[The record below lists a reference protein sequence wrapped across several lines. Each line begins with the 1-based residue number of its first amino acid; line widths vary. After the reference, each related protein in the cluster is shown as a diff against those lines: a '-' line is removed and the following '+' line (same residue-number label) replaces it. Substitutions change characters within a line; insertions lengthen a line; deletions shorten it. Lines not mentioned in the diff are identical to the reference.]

1 GSVCELASGKL
12 GTARSCSAGRPT
24 GGETRGFVAPPAR
37 KRRRVASLAA
47 RAARGRWAL
56 GAASRGLGSG
66 GGSCGRC
73 EPTCVPVKASAWPR
87 DDDQFLA
94 RGRGEDSTC
103 RMEKYYHEK
112 NGLRTGTA
120 RVTSRSSLRV
130 ANAWG
135 SRRVAPAADHVLG
148 ALLECARGMP
158 QAAAFRF
165 LGRRAELDTVFDYD
179 ELLCCVA
186 GAAGRLREAGVE
198 PGDRVLLLCPPG
210 PAYVVSLFGCFYA

>member
-1 GSVCELASGKL
+1 RATRADL
-12 GTARSCSAGRPT
+12 RPLS
-24 GGETRGFVAPPAR
+24 
-37 KRRRVASLAA
+37 KRR
-47 RAARGRWAL
+47 L
-56 GAASRGLGSG
+56 GPATTISFLPG
-66 GGSCGRC
+66 G
-73 EPTCVPVKASAWPR
+73 A
-87 DDDQFLA
+87 
-94 RGRGEDSTC
+94 GEDSTC

-165 LGRRAELDTVFDYD
+165 LGRRAELDTVFDYE

-210 PAYVVSLFGCFYA
+210 PEYVVSLFGCFYAGAIAVPAYPPQFNRPAERIVTLARDAAPRLALTTEPLAERLADLRLGVPIVPVSLARGDPSAV

>member
-1 GSVCELASGKL
+1 GAWGGISR
-12 GTARSCSAGRPT
+12 AR
-24 GGETRGFVAPPAR
+24 
-37 KRRRVASLAA
+37 L
-47 RAARGRWAL
+47 RGRIVRSLRADLCPLSKHRL
-56 GAASRGLGSG
+56 GPATTISFLPG
-66 GGSCGRC
+66 G
-73 EPTCVPVKASAWPR
+73 A
-87 DDDQFLA
+87 
-94 RGRGEDSTC
+94 GEDSTC

-165 LGRRAELDTVFDYD
+165 LGRRAELDTVFDYE

-186 GAAGRLREAGVE
+186 
-198 PGDRVLLLCPPG
+198 
-210 PAYVVSLFGCFYA
+210 